1 MVIGERFAWAHLPKT
16 GGDTTR
22 GLFELFPG
30 LIRHADPSDT
40 NAKHDTFHDRR
51 EAIAGKTLA
60 MNFRRLPE
68 WVLSRAHHVSR
79 EGLWP
84 QYRPQP
90 MPAAQALAESS
101 LPDERLLHFT
111 RFGRI
116 HIDHWLRLEHL
127 REDFLDF
134 VAGLVT
140 VTPEQRRSV
149 LELPPAD
156 VASYDRDLR
165 RWFTAGQLHTLYEA
179 NPRWAALEREL
190 YGDLIDLS

>member
-1 MVIGERFAWAHLPKT
+1 
-16 GGDTTR
+16 
-22 GLFELFPG
+22 
-30 LIRHADPSDT
+30 
-40 NAKHDTFHDRR
+40 
-51 EAIAGKTLA
+51 
-60 MNFRRLPE
+60 
-68 WVLSRAHHVSR
+68 
-79 EGLWP
+79 
-84 QYRPQP
+84 

-165 RWFTAGQLHTLYEA
+165 RWFTAGQLHALYEA